1 MRRIAAIAD
10 NSAHARRI
18 VASVL
23 GGASPEVLE
32 IAQLLVTELATNALF
47 HGSGDAALVVEADN
61 HFLHV
66 EVLDSES
73 TVNFA
78 PLHLAKSSPHG
89 RGLALVEAL
98 ASSWGVEPR
107 LIGKAVWFDLDF

>member
-1 MRRIAAIAD
+1 MRRIAALAD
-10 NSAHARRI
+10 SSAHARRI

-23 GGASPEVLE
+23 GGVSPEVLE
-32 IAQLLVTELATNALF
+32 IAQLLVSELTSNAII
-47 HGSGDAALVVEADN
+47 HGSGDAALVVQADN

-73 TVNFA
+73 TMNFA

-89 RGLALVEAL
+89 RGLALVDTL